1 MSSFPIEIY
10 RKTTGFSK
18 LLVFFYSINL
28 KGPSQPQP
36 PQLAEKRISV

>member
-28 KGPSQPQP
+28 KGPSQPQ
-36 PQLAEKRISV
+36 QLAEKRISV